1 MTDNGSQAETAQ
13 AEARQRAEYQKAFLG
28 KRQQKQNMANQAKA
42 PLQQAQGADKA
53 RQARMK
59 NKNYPNSPG
68 QIKKGLNTS
77 NRQVRGKNSSIEN
90 KAKNVLAGGS
100 LQAKNKSKSS
110 RVSPSSKKTKKGMQE
125 LYTNGFRLMASLVLF
140 LPMLLALNYFY
151 IKGGMEGGELY
162 KFKLWQEFVLFL
174 IDIAVVAIFLII
186 LFLLLYIIEFVAHPW
201 NLLEDILGF

>member
-110 RVSPSSKKTKKGMQE
+110 RVSPSSKKQK
-125 LYTNGFRLMASLVLF
+125 
-140 LPMLLALNYFY
+140 NYFEK
-151 IKGGMEGGELY
+151 IIG
-162 KFKLWQEFVLFL
+162 KLERRFTCSKPGNPTGSHTKYCFRNNRYDQYRNNQRK
-174 IDIAVVAIFLII
+174 A
-186 LFLLLYIIEFVAHPW
+186 
-201 NLLEDILGF
+201 